1 MQLHLPPRSIA
12 ETTET
17 ARCDPGAA
25 QEFGFFLRGS
35 QEQCDTNRS
44 VVAPLAH
51 LSSSAL
57 QKHSRGTKPD
67 ALPLRACAP
76 SRVHRRGPLQANV
89 GRGCN
94 PCQTPFPV

>member
-17 ARCDPGAA
+17 ARCDSGAVP
-25 QEFGFFLRGS
+25 ESGFFLRGS
-35 QEQCDTNRS
+35 QEHCDTNRS

-57 QKHSRGTKPD
+57 QKHSRGTKQD
-67 ALPLRACAP
+67 ALPLRACAQ
-76 SRVHRRGPLQANV
+76 SRVPRRGTFPANV